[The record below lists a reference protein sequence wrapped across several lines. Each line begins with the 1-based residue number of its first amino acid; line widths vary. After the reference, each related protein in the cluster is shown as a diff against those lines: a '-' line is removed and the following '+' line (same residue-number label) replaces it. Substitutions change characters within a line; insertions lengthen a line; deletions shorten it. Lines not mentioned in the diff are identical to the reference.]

1 MKELLKR
8 EPEVTKTRTEGR
20 ENLKITRHGRGS
32 SGRLIVALGAAML
45 LGVLC
50 DPGAARGADVTID
63 GNVKYQTIEGWA
75 ITHYIEWLWEGPTR
89 YPIPEQQVMNQIKR
103 LGIDHVQIYDHTF
116 NPFMEITNDDNDPYN
131 FNWSSYN
138 AQFGSHAIAFERM
151 KEMQNA
157 ELTFAPAPYT
167 QPAWLCDSSGNFDS
181 TVPNAYAEVG
191 EYWTAL
197 CIYARDN
204 YQLNIP
210 YITLQIE
217 PNWYCNWTAAELR
230 DGIKAAG
237 ARLRQEGFDTMILAP
252 DAANADGARTMSQT
266 ILSDPVAKSYMKCVA
281 YHPYDDYSGLYGPD
295 RAIPDMTSL
304 AQDNVVKNS
313 GLPLWMTEW
322 AFYRPYGGRMGDWVD
337 TNRLALD
344 FAKMVYNTHVY
355 GNTTH
360 YTIWA
365 SFYDWGWDVDGN
377 GAIEREGIFGPGVT
391 DGELN
396 LKKYG
401 HTLSQYTKYVRPGCE
416 RIEAVLTGA
425 SNVFVTAYTDEET
438 GRFALVLINK
448 NTAAHS
454 INVDISN
461 IPGLSTLDVVCTS
474 ETLNSADMGQVS
486 VVGGSFSFTLPKQSV
501 TTFFVVPAFTLTD
514 FAVLSEYWLENDCGI
529 CGGADLT
536 GEGDVGM
543 ADLQIFVENWLE
555 N

>member
-1 MKELLKR
+1 M
-8 EPEVTKTRTEGR
+8 
-20 ENLKITRHGRGS
+20 RGS
-32 SGRLIVALGAAML
+32 NGGRYCGLVSALCAAI
-45 LGVLC
+45 VLC
-50 DPGAARGADVTID
+50 ACGAARGADVTID
-63 GNVKYQTIEGWA
+63 GSVKYQTIDGWG
-75 ITHYIEWLWEGPTR
+75 ITHYIEWKWEGPTR

-116 NPFMEITNDDNDPYN
+116 NPFMEITNDDSNPYH

-138 AQFGSHAIAFERM
+138 TQFGNHAITFERM

-157 ELTFAPAPYT
+157 GLTFAPAPYT
-167 QPAWLCDSSGNFDS
+167 QPAWLCDVNGNFDS
-181 TVPNAYAEVG
+181 TIPNAFNEVG
-191 EYWTAL
+191 EYWAAL

-252 DAANADGARTMSQT
+252 DAANAAGARTMSQT
-266 ILSDPVAKSYMKCVA
+266 ILSDPVAKSYMKCVS
-281 YHPYDDYSGLYGPD
+281 YHPYDGSSGLYGPD
-295 RAIPDMTSL
+295 AAIPAMTAL
-304 AQDNVVKNS
+304 AQDSVVRNS

-322 AFYRPYGGRMGDWVD
+322 AFYRPYGGRMRDWID

-344 FAKMVYNTHVY
+344 FAKMIYNTHVY

-360 YTIWA
+360 YTIWGTQ
-365 SFYDWGWDVDGN
+365 YDWDWDVDGN
-377 GAIEREGIFGPGVT
+377 GVIESEGIFGSGVT
-391 DGELN
+391 GNELV

-416 RIEAVLTGA
+416 RIKAILTGA

-438 GRFALVLINK
+438 GRFALVAINK
-448 NTAAHS
+448 NTTARS
-454 INVDISN
+454 IDVNISN
-461 IPGLSTLDVVCTS
+461 IPDLSTLGVVCTS
-474 ETLNSADMGQVS
+474 ETLNSADLGPVS
-486 VVGGSFSFTLPKQSV
+486 VVAGYFSFTLPKQSV

-514 FAVLSEYWLENDCGI
+514 FAVLSEYWLKNDCGV

-543 ADLQIFVENWLE
+543 ADLQIFVENWLDQ
-555 N
+555 